1 MGIENEIIFEDL
13 HGVQEDKPVQVDLDA
28 DANDE
33 GIYRAPADDAVDEDT
48 SDDDALARSRDDDDD
63 ESTSD
68 DKRSKGASSDS
79 DDDDYSKK
87 VKARIE
93 RERRAKKKAQD
104 EAGYWKEQAE
114 KLARDQS
121 KASRDQLKR
130 AVEQAESGIE
140 SVQAELERAIED
152 GNTKDQV
159 RLTSKLT
166 DLKAEKIQAEVRLS
180 DLPEDGNVPPFDGK
194 VTSPSEK
201 RESLADRWVEDRGD
215 WYGARGFERQTRIA
229 NRLDKEVYRDGFDPK
244 TDEYFEELDR
254 RIKAQFPDLYDDD
267 SQDDSPVEKDTSNR
281 RKQSPVAGVNS
292 QGNQRRSSKSSKVEL
307 TEADFENMRR
317 FNLDVNNPEVLKEYA
332 RNKVEGDRR

>member
-48 SDDDALARSRDDDDD
+48 SDDDALARSRDDDDE
-63 ESTSD
+63 ESASD